1 MSPDAAA
8 LLGPYGQRMPT
19 AQSDM
24 TLRESV
30 DELGTRLARIGA
42 AATILRNLAPDIRH
56 GVPPRALLSL
66 TETLARDLML
76 ASRELEAVHD
86 RAMLELASLHDGPH
100 SP

>member
-8 LLGPYGQRMPT
+8 PHDAYGHGMPT

-30 DELGTRLARIGA
+30 DELGVRLARISA
-42 AATILRNLAPDIRH
+42 AAAILRNLAPDIRH

-66 TETLARDLML
+66 TEDLDRDLML
-76 ASRELEAVHD
+76 ASRELAAVHD
-86 RAMLELASLHDGPH
+86 RAMLELASLRDKPAA
-100 SP
+100 P